1 MKESEASPEELE
13 ELALESYRSGQY
25 ERSIERYT
33 LAREHYSKDQNSS
46 KAAEIANNLCVVLLA
61 ANQPQAALE
70 LVRDTPDYFLSQ
82 GDENRAAQASGNLA
96 SALEACGQ
104 NSAAEH
110 AYHQAIDL
118 FDKISDSE
126 NYSSTLQA
134 LSRLQLRQGKPLEAL
149 STMQSGLETMPKAR
163 ARDRLLRQLLKWPFR
178 LIGR

>member
-1 MKESEASPEELE
+1 MKKSEASPEELE
-13 ELALESYRSGQY
+13 RLALESYRSSQF
-25 ERSIERYT
+25 EQSIESYT
-33 LAREHYSKDQNSS
+33 LAREHYLKDQDTS
-46 KAAEIANNLCVVLLA
+46 KAAEIANNLCVVMLA
-61 ANQPQAALE
+61 AKRPQAALE

-82 GDENRAAQASGNLA
+82 GDENRAAQAFGNFA

-104 NSAAEH
+104 TAAAEH

-118 FDKISDSE
+118 FGKIGDSD

-134 LSRLQLRQGKPLEAL
+134 LSRLQLRQGKPLDAL

-178 LIGR
+178 LLGR